1 MNRQELLACPCPAFP
16 ILTSGHM
23 MSDIELLRSK
33 VEKIKWY
40 HQIDLGNG
48 VITPGIDNSPKKLQ
62 LLHLPERLDGKTV
75 LDVGAWDGFFSFEAE
90 RRGAKRVL
98 ATDQFSWSN
107 QGWGSKA
114 GFELARMAL
123 RSKVE
128 DMNIDVLE
136 LSPERLGGTF
146 DVVFFLGVLYHM
158 RHPLLALEKIASVTK
173 EVAIIESVSGMLWC
187 RKPVI
192 PFYPGSELYNDPS
205 NWCAPNAAATIAL
218 LKTAGFRDVKIVGGV
233 RPLPFRLMKA
243 MVYKFKFGS
252 PFWDLVRTDRI
263 AVHAWK

>member
-1 MNRQELLACPCPAFP
+1 MLACPCPAFP
-16 ILTSGHM
+16 LLTSGHM
-23 MSDIELLRSK
+23 MSDIEVLRSK

-62 LLHLPERLDGKTV
+62 LLNLPERLDGKTV

-114 GFELARMAL
+114 GFELARTAL

-136 LSPERLGGTF
+136 LSPERLGGAF

-243 MVYKFKFGS
+243 LVYKCKFGS